1 MYLSEIEKYRSE
13 GSTDEW
19 YISKLLD
26 KCASG
31 LDSEKAFCELEVVS
45 EALLKE
51 MEWDIFLN
59 HCQYILKLVRIANTT
74 ELPKKLKVEALHS
87 KVRELDL
94 EMHNEV
100 KELFA
105 WFRI

>member
-1 MYLSEIEKYRSE
+1 MYLSEIEKYRTV

-31 LDSEKAFCELEVVS
+31 LDPEKAFFELEMVS

-74 ELPKKLKVEALHS
+74 ELPKKLEVEALHS

-94 EMHNEV
+94 EKHNEV